1 MGIAKFYGWLKRN
14 NYKGAIQNYV
24 PDNVSSFSLDLNG
37 LIHRVAQ
44 EVYAY
49 GEGEDLVRQKLIRKT
64 DPKILEAQFQM
75 AFGAKLSSVIASV
88 QPQDTLVLAVD
99 GVAPQAKIAQQRQ
112 RRFRAAME
120 AEDTKPVF
128 DSASITPGTD
138 FMMRLDN
145 YIQRW
150 IISAK
155 AILPPKVIYSSHMVP
170 GEGEHKIYSFFR
182 EGEVVGD
189 GGHVVYGMDADLI
202 MLSLLSP
209 LDNIFL
215 MREDLSDVIDI
226 DNLRL
231 GVKDDLG
238 TETAISDF
246 VVMIFLLGNDFL
258 PHLVT
263 LGDMEE
269 AIETMIRI
277 YKMAGESLTEN
288 GVIHTKGLTVFLK
301 ALSLEEPR
309 LLELESTRD
318 VKHPSQ
324 MMELATQR
332 TEIVGVGQEGTK
344 TVKKSRFDPKIFRG
358 AWYDNAFGLK
368 ESALASILVPN
379 HQFGVTNKKVVA
391 MTKSYLTGIYWVFQY
406 YYQGKDAINTDYV
419 YRYLYGPLLAD
430 LAAVAEKYVP
440 EESRYQYNSDALEI
454 NPVHQLLSVLPLR
467 SKALLPTEVAHLM
480 KPDSIIGDYYPE
492 KQLLDRQG
500 YNTDWQGVLLINFID
515 MRRIIGA
522 VEETSVFTPKRV
534 ADFSP
539 ALSIVLVK
547 DPTAVE
553 LERRAKNFRRDAD
566 SYRNTG
572 RKGGGRGRGYQSGG
586 RGRGY
591 QSSGRG
597 RGYQS
602 GGRGRGYQSGGY
614 QSGGRGRSKPQP
626 SPKLPP
632 RVPSGSGKVPP
643 VPKLPAKSRSAI
655 PKAPTKVSAAKR
667 FEL

>member
-14 NYKGAIQNYV
+14 NYKGAIQNYI

-49 GEGEDLVRQKLIRKT
+49 GEGENPIRQKLIRKT

-75 AFGAKLSSVIASV
+75 AFGAKLAEVVASV

-155 AILPPKVIYSSHMVP
+155 ATLPAKVIYSSHMVP
-170 GEGEHKIYSFFR
+170 GEGEHKIFGFFR
-182 EGEVVGD
+182 DGEVVGD
-189 GGHVVYGMDADLI
+189 GAHVVYGMDADLI

-231 GVKDDLG
+231 GIKDDLG
-238 TETAISDF
+238 TSTAISDF

-269 AIETMIRI
+269 AIDTMIRI
-277 YKMAGESLTEN
+277 YQMSGEALTDN
-288 GVIHTKGLTVFLK
+288 GTINSSGLTMFLK

-332 TEIVGVGQEGTK
+332 TEVVGVGQAGVK
-344 TVKKSRFDPKIFRG
+344 TVKKARFDPKVFRG

-368 ESALASILVPN
+368 ESKLASILVPD
-379 HQFGVTNKKVVA
+379 HKFGVTNRKVVE
-391 MTKSYLTGIYWVFQY
+391 MTKSYLSGIYWVFQY
-406 YYQGKDAINTDYV
+406 YRQGKDAVNTDYV

-430 LAAVAEKYVP
+430 LAAVADKFIPAEK
-440 EESRYQYNSDALEI
+440 EYQYDPEALEI

-492 KQLLDRQG
+492 KQLIDRQG
-500 YNTDWQGVLLINFID
+500 YNTDWQGVLLINFVD
-515 MRRIIGA
+515 MRRIMAA
-522 VEETSVFTPKRV
+522 VEETSVFTPARV
-534 ADFSP
+534 QAFSP

-547 DPTAVE
+547 DPTVVE
-553 LERRAKNFRRDAD
+553 LERRARKFRRDAD
-566 SYRNTG
+566 AHHQTG
-572 RKGGGRGRGYQSGG
+572 RSGG
-586 RGRGY
+586 RGRGRGY
-591 QSSGRG
+591 GDRSGGRGYGDRSGRG
-597 RGYQS
+597 RGYR
-602 GGRGRGYQSGGY
+602 GGRGSSPKRF
-614 QSGGRGRSKPQP
+614 QP
-626 SPKLPP
+626 SNVQPRFPAKVPTKIP
-632 RVPSGSGKVPP
+632 SRVPTLPSRKQSALPKVP
-643 VPKLPAKSRSAI
+643 V
-655 PKAPTKVSAAKR
+655 KAQAAKR